1 MASALDYTLL
11 SQLALDGVLLGL
23 VYGLVGLGLSLVLG
37 VMNILSIAHGAVYIL
52 GAYFAFSASL
62 QFGIPP
68 LGAIAVGVGGAF
80 AVGLL
85 MDRLISPVVS
95 DGTSVSMI
103 TFGFAIIVEEAVL
116 LVWGGIPVAM
126 KPVVSGSVVVGQL
139 YAQSEV
145 LLSAVSAAAVA
156 LLTVVFLKR
165 TRTGKSFRMVSQN
178 REAAEMLGVNAKRV
192 SALALALGSAYAG
205 LAGSLL
211 SPVYFV
217 SPDAQWS
224 VLTAAFVIVILGGL
238 GSVAGSMVAG
248 LIYGVLETVGSFLVP
263 AGSDIMVLGLIIA
276 IIVIRPSG
284 LFGSREPS

>member
-1 MASALDYTLL
+1 MDYALLA
-11 SQLALDGVLLGL
+11 QLAIAGVLLGL

-37 VMNILSIAHGAVYIL
+37 VMNVLSIAHGAVYIL

-62 QFGIPP
+62 QLGIPP
-68 LGAIAVGVGGAF
+68 LGAILVGVGGAF
-80 AVGLL
+80 CVGLFI
-85 MDRLISPVVS
+85 DVLISPVAS

-103 TFGFAIIVEEAVL
+103 TFGFAIIVEEEVL

-126 KPVVSGSVVVGQL
+126 RPIVSGSLVFGQL

-145 LLSAVSAAAVA
+145 ALSAVAAFAIA
-156 LLTVVFLKR
+156 LLTVVFLNR

-178 REAAEMLGVNAKRV
+178 REAAETLGVNARRV
-192 SALALALGSAYAG
+192 SALALALGSGYAG
-205 LAGSLL
+205 LAGTLL

-238 GSVAGSMVAG
+238 GSVFGSMVAG
-248 LIYGVLETVGSFLVP
+248 LIYGVLETLGSFLIP
-263 AGSDIMVLGLIIA
+263 AGSDIMVLSLIILI
-276 IIVIRPSG
+276 IIVRPSG
-284 LFGSREPS
+284 LFGSREPT

>member
-1 MASALDYTLL
+1 
-11 SQLALDGVLLGL
+11 
-23 VYGLVGLGLSLVLG
+23 
-37 VMNILSIAHGAVYIL
+37 
-52 GAYFAFSASL
+52 
-62 QFGIPP
+62 
-68 LGAIAVGVGGAF
+68 
-80 AVGLL
+80 
-85 MDRLISPVVS
+85 
-95 DGTSVSMI
+95 MI
-103 TFGFAIIVEEAVL
+103 TFGFAIIVEEVVL

-126 KPVVSGSVVVGQL
+126 RPVVSGSLVFGKL

-145 LLSAVSAAAVA
+145 VLSAVAAFAIA
-156 LLTVVFLKR
+156 LLTVFFLNR

-178 REAAEMLGVNAKRV
+178 REAAETLGVNAKRV

-205 LAGSLL
+205 LAGTLL

-263 AGSDIMVLGLIIA
+263 AGSDIMVLSIIILII
-276 IIVIRPSG
+276 IVRPSG
-284 LFGSREPS
+284 LFGSRAPT

>member
-1 MASALDYTLL
+1 MDYALLA
-11 SQLALDGVLLGL
+11 QLAIAGVLLGL

-37 VMNILSIAHGAVYIL
+37 VMNVLSIAHGAVYIL

-62 QFGIPP
+62 QLGIPP
-68 LGAIAVGVGGAF
+68 LGAILVGVGGAF
-80 AVGLL
+80 CVGLFI
-85 MDRLISPVVS
+85 DVLISPVAS

-103 TFGFAIIVEEAVL
+103 TFGFAIIVEEVVL

-126 KPVVSGSVVVGQL
+126 RPIVSGSLVFGQL

-145 LLSAVSAAAVA
+145 ALSAVAAFAIA
-156 LLTVVFLKR
+156 LLTVVFLNR

-178 REAAEMLGVNAKRV
+178 REAAETLGVNARRV
-192 SALALALGSAYAG
+192 SALALALGSGYAG
-205 LAGSLL
+205 LAGTLL

-238 GSVAGSMVAG
+238 GSVFGSMVAG
-248 LIYGVLETVGSFLVP
+248 LIYGVLETLGSFLIP
-263 AGSDIMVLGLIIA
+263 AGSDIMVLSLIILI
-276 IIVIRPSG
+276 IIVRPSG
-284 LFGSREPS
+284 LFGSREPT

>member
-1 MASALDYTLL
+1 MDYALLA
-11 SQLALDGVLLGL
+11 QLAVAGILLGL

-37 VMNILSIAHGAVYIL
+37 VMNVLSIAHGAVYIL

-62 QFGIPP
+62 QLGIPP
-68 LGAIAVGVGGAF
+68 LGAILAGVGGAF
-80 AVGLL
+80 LVGLF
-85 MDRLISPVVS
+85 MDVLISPVAS

-103 TFGFAIIVEEAVL
+103 TFGFAIIVEEVVL

-126 KPVVSGSVVVGQL
+126 RPIVSGSLVFGQL

-145 LLSAVSAAAVA
+145 VISAVAAFAVA
-156 LLTVVFLKR
+156 LLTIVFLSR

-178 REAAEMLGVNAKRV
+178 REAAETLGVDAKRV
-192 SALALALGSAYAG
+192 SALALGLGSAYAG
-205 LAGSLL
+205 LAGTLL

-248 LIYGVLETVGSFLVP
+248 LIYGVLETLGSFLVP
-263 AGSDIMVLGLIIA
+263 AGSDIMVLSLIILI
-276 IIVIRPSG
+276 IIVRPSG
-284 LFGSREPS
+284 LFGSREPA

>member
-1 MASALDYTLL
+1 MDYALLA
-11 SQLALDGVLLGL
+11 QLAIAGMLLGL

-37 VMNILSIAHGAVYIL
+37 VMNVLSIAHGAVYIL

-62 QFGIPP
+62 QLGIPP
-68 LGAIAVGVGGAF
+68 FGAILVGVGGAF
-80 AVGLL
+80 CVGLFI
-85 MDRLISPVVS
+85 DKLISPVAS

-103 TFGFAIIVEEAVL
+103 TFGFAIIVEEVVL
-116 LVWGGIPVAM
+116 LVWGGVPVAM
-126 KPVVSGSVVVGQL
+126 RPVVSGSLVFGQL

-145 LLSAVSAAAVA
+145 VLSSISAFAIA
-156 LLTVVFLKR
+156 LLTVVFLNR

-178 REAAEMLGVNAKRV
+178 REAAETLGVNAKRV

-205 LAGSLL
+205 LAGTLL

-248 LIYGVLETVGSFLVP
+248 LIYGVFETVGSFLIP
-263 AGSDIMVLGLIIA
+263 AGSDIMVLSLIILI
-276 IIVIRPSG
+276 IIVRPSG
-284 LFGSREPS
+284 LFGSREPV

>member
-1 MASALDYTLL
+1 MDYGLL
-11 SQLALDGVLLGL
+11 AQLAIAGMLLGL

-37 VMNILSIAHGAVYIL
+37 VMNVLSIAHGAVYIL

-62 QFGIPP
+62 QLGIPP
-68 LGAIAVGVGGAF
+68 LGAILVGVGGAF
-80 AVGLL
+80 CVGLFI
-85 MDRLISPVVS
+85 DVLISPVAS

-103 TFGFAIIVEEAVL
+103 TFGFAIIVEEVVL

-126 KPVVSGSVVVGQL
+126 RPVVSGSLVFGKL

-145 LLSAVSAAAVA
+145 VLSAVAAFAIA
-156 LLTVVFLKR
+156 LLTVSFLNR

-178 REAAEMLGVNAKRV
+178 REAAETLGVNAKRV

-205 LAGSLL
+205 LAGTLL

-263 AGSDIMVLGLIIA
+263 AGSDIMVLSIIILII
-276 IIVIRPSG
+276 IVRPSG
-284 LFGSREPS
+284 LFGSRGPT

>member
-1 MASALDYTLL
+1 MDYALLA
-11 SQLALDGVLLGL
+11 QLAIAGMLLGL

-37 VMNILSIAHGAVYIL
+37 VMNVLSIAHGAVYIL

-62 QFGIPP
+62 QVGIPP
-68 LGAIAVGVGGAF
+68 LGAILVGVGGAF
-80 AVGLL
+80 CVGLF
-85 MDRLISPVVS
+85 MDVLISPVAS

-103 TFGFAIIVEEAVL
+103 TFGFAIIVEEVVL

-126 KPVVSGSVVVGQL
+126 RPVVSGSLVFGKL

-145 LLSAVSAAAVA
+145 VLSAVAAFAIA
-156 LLTVVFLKR
+156 LLTVVFLNR
-165 TRTGKSFRMVSQN
+165 TRMGKSFRMVSQN
-178 REAAEMLGVNAKRV
+178 REAAETLGVNAKRV

-205 LAGSLL
+205 LAGTLL

-238 GSVAGSMVAG
+238 GSVVGSMVAG
-248 LIYGVLETVGSFLVP
+248 LIYGVLETLGSFLIP
-263 AGSDIMVLGLIIA
+263 AGSDIMVLSIIILII
-276 IIVIRPSG
+276 IVRPSG
-284 LFGSREPS
+284 LFGSREPT

>member
-1 MASALDYTLL
+1 MDYALLA
-11 SQLALDGVLLGL
+11 QLAVAGMLLGL

-37 VMNILSIAHGAVYIL
+37 VMNVLSIAHGAVYIL

-62 QFGIPP
+62 QLGIPP
-68 LGAIAVGVGGAF
+68 LAAILVGVGGAF
-80 AVGLL
+80 CVGLFI
-85 MDRLISPVVS
+85 DVLISPVAL

-103 TFGFAIIVEEAVL
+103 TFGFAIIVEEVVL
-116 LVWGGIPVAM
+116 LFWGGIPVAM
-126 KPVVSGSVVVGQL
+126 RPIVSGSLVFGQL

-145 LLSAVSAAAVA
+145 VLSAVASFAIA

-178 REAAEMLGVNAKRV
+178 REAAETLGVNAKRV
-192 SALALALGSAYAG
+192 SALALGLGSAYAG
-205 LAGSLL
+205 LAGTLL

-248 LIYGVLETVGSFLVP
+248 LIYGVLETVGSFLIP
-263 AGSDIMVLGLIIA
+263 AGSDIMVLSLIILI
-276 IIVIRPSG
+276 IIVRPSG
-284 LFGSREPS
+284 LFGSREAA